1 MEAKIFKLN
10 QQLSVVYSRSQSE
23 VAHVGLM
30 SGVGSRN
37 DGKSSSGISHFV
49 EHMWFKGTT
58 NRSSRQ
64 IIDEIELLGGDFNAY
79 TSKEETCIHVSV
91 LRNSFKVALE
101 VLLDIFYCSEF
112 PTEEL
117 AKEREVI
124 LDEIDSY
131 EDSPSELIF
140 DDFEELLFQGTSLS
154 KPILGNKESL
164 KDIDTKLMKS
174 FYADNYLSSK
184 TVLSFVG
191 NIPYSEFK
199 LEVEKLYFNYN
210 ANMSKQTSN
219 LNIELFDQK
228 VFSNE
233 VKKKT
238 SQSHCVFGCKAFP
251 WSDKLRLPMS
261 MLNNILGGPYFSSIL
276 NYSLREKNGLTYT
289 IESSYTPYSDTGS
302 FVVYFGTDKKKVE
315 TCYDIIKKEFKL
327 VCESD
332 LLKKNLSIYKQQV
345 LGQLALS
352 YESNVGLMVSQAK
365 SVLIYD
371 KVDNFR
377 EITKKITNID
387 SQTLQEVANDI
398 LDFDKMS
405 FLVYN

>member
-1 MEAKIFKLN
+1 MGAQIFKLN

-23 VAHVGLM
+23 VVHVGLM

-37 DGKSSSGISHFV
+37 DGHISSGISHFV
-49 EHMWFKGTT
+49 EHMWFKGTK
-58 NRSSRQ
+58 NRTSRQ

-91 LRNSFKVALE
+91 LKNSFKVALE
-101 VLLDIFYCSEF
+101 VLLDIFFCSEF
-112 PTEEL
+112 PADEL
-117 AKEREVI
+117 VKEREVI

-164 KDIDTKLMKS
+164 VNIDTTLMKS
-174 FYADNYLSSK
+174 FYVDNYLSSK

-191 NIPYSEFK
+191 NVSFSEFK
-199 LEVEKLYFNYN
+199 IEVERLYSSYN
-210 ANMSKQTSN
+210 TIMSTQTSN

-228 VFSNE
+228 IFAKE
-233 VKKKT
+233 IKKKT
-238 SQSHCVFGCKAFP
+238 SQSHCVFGCKAFR
-251 WSDKLRLPMS
+251 WNDNLRLPMS
-261 MLNNILGGPYFSSIL
+261 ILNNILGGPYFSSIL
-276 NYSLREKNGLTYT
+276 NYSLREKNGLTYN

-327 VCESD
+327 VCESN
-332 LLKKNLSIYKQQV
+332 LLSKNLAIYKQQV

-371 KVDNFR
+371 KVDDFK
-377 EITKKITNID
+377 EISRKITSID
-387 SQTLQEVANDI
+387 SQTLQAVANDV